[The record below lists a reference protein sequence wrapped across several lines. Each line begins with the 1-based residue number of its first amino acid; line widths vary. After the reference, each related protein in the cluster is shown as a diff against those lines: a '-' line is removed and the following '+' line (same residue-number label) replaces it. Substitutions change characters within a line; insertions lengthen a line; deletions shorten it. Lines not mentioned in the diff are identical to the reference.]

1 MIHPIISVLTGE
13 MKSRGVYIDEPQL
26 DLLSYDMPADI
37 DTIQV
42 LGIINIVGI
51 AGIAGIA
58 GMAEVQIMSTIMLF

>member
-1 MIHPIISVLTGE
+1 

-26 DLLSYDMPADI
+26 DLLLYDMPAGI

-51 AGIAGIA
+51 AGIAG
-58 GMAEVQIMSTIMLF
+58 MAEVQIMSIIMLF